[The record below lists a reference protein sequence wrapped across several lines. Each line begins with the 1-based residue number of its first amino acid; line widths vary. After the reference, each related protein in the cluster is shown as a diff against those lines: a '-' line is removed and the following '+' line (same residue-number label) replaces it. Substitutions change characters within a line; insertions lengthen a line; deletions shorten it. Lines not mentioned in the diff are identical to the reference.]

1 MNYSILNA
9 KTFLIVAIICCFL
22 SVITTLGIHSS
33 IFDLG
38 NLTFEQ
44 GLTLPENNIYILKRF
59 WIIVHCLFVLISMW
73 GFYLIQF
80 KKSPGFIGLG
90 FAFFG
95 VFAFTEIFR
104 QMFILFYLN
113 NLRRSYLEAN
123 EAVQEIILI
132 NMDHAGLL
140 GYAMF
145 GLFIVAFSL
154 GSLFYGIGLLGENKI
169 DRSLAFLLIIWGIG
183 NLMAFANEFWQLK
196 SLTSFLDAFSLI
208 YQPVMRFIIG
218 LWMLSK
224 FYQLNKIERQAG

>member
-1 MNYSILNA
+1 
-9 KTFLIVAIICCFL
+9 
-22 SVITTLGIHSS
+22 
-33 IFDLG
+33 
-38 NLTFEQ
+38 
-44 GLTLPENNIYILKRF
+44 
-59 WIIVHCLFVLISMW
+59 MW

-132 NMDHAGLL
+132 NMDHARLL